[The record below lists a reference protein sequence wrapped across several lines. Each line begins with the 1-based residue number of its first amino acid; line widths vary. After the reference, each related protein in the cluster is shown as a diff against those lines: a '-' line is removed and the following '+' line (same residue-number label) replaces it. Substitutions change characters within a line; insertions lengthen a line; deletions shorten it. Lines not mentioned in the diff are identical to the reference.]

1 MKTSLAGFD
10 AAKKHREFY
19 AQQVPCLDKTI
30 NPATNLPI
38 CSSPTATGD
47 LTDPIDTAGG
57 TGIFVN
63 PGLDNIGN
71 VGYNTYRGPGFFNED
86 LGLSKAFTIRGS
98 IATKFRMDAYNV
110 FNHINPGNPAAT
122 SSRKATS
129 LARDRAAQLA
139 TWNSLSAFSSNL
151 RRNSN
156 RNTRGASA
164 PLVLSLNIYHRSM
177 EKIALHELNYEP
189 GF

>member
-110 FNHINPGNPAAT
+110 FNHINPGNPGSDIESEGDITGQGPGGTA
-122 SSRKATS
+122 RYLEFS
-129 LARDRAAQLA
+129 LRVQ
-139 TWNSLSAFSSNL
+139 F
-151 RRNSN
+151 
-156 RNTRGASA
+156 
-164 PLVLSLNIYHRSM
+164 
-177 EKIALHELNYEP
+177 
-189 GF
+189 